1 MSERG
6 RIDPRYV
13 VVFGACLTQFTVI
26 GLLFAYGVFFK
37 VFEDEFGWS
46 RTLLSSCSSV
56 AFLVMG
62 TLAIVGGRMSDR
74 YGPRIVLCISGAL
87 FSLGFVLASQ
97 LSQPWQL
104 IVVFGLLLGVGL
116 STHDVVTLSTVARWF
131 ERKRGIMTGVVKT
144 GTAVGQVVIPPT
156 VALLIATIGWR
167 SASVVIGIVAAGLLL
182 AAALMV
188 KAPPKPAAD
197 RAASQAG
204 LSYAGARRTRT
215 FWTLCA
221 VQFLFF
227 PSLMAVPLHIVVHAT
242 DLGMTTAAGAT
253 LLSVIGGIS
262 AAGRLTVWALSGRIR
277 GKRAYV
283 MCFLPLIA
291 SLLAL
296 LVIESPWLLY
306 FALAVYGFGH
316 GGFFIVVAP
325 TVAEYFGTVAHGA
338 IFGSI
343 LFFGTIGGAA
353 GPIVAG

>member
-1 MSERG
+1 
-6 RIDPRYV
+6 
-13 VVFGACLTQFTVI
+13 
-26 GLLFAYGVFFK
+26 
-37 VFEDEFGWS
+37 
-46 RTLLSSCSSV
+46 
-56 AFLVMG
+56 
-62 TLAIVGGRMSDR
+62 
-74 YGPRIVLCISGAL
+74 
-87 FSLGFVLASQ
+87 
-97 LSQPWQL
+97 
-104 IVVFGLLLGVGL
+104 
-116 STHDVVTLSTVARWF
+116 
-131 ERKRGIMTGVVKT
+131 
-144 GTAVGQVVIPPT
+144 VVIPPT
-156 VALLIATIGWR
+156 VALLIATVGWR

-182 AAALMV
+182 AAALTV

-204 LSYAGARRTRT
+204 LSYAGARRTLT

-253 LLSVIGGIS
+253 LLSVIGGVS
-262 AAGRLTVWALSGRIR
+262 AAGRLTVGALSDRIR

-296 LVIESPWLLY
+296 LVIEIPWLLY

-316 GGFFIVVAP
+316 GGFFTVVAP

-343 LFFGTIGGAA
+343 LFFGIIAGAVDR
-353 GPIVAG
+353 PVS